1 MINYR
6 RYLNNRI
13 ADMAI
18 YGYTWKVFRPKVR
31 KALKCYR
38 KPLYEIDLSHL
49 LVDDW
54 FKKNRLITQF
64 YIHQS

>member
-1 MINYR
+1 MLSYR

-18 YGYTWKVFRPKVR
+18 YGYTWKVFSPKVR

-38 KPLYEIDLSHL
+38 KPLYEIELSHH
-49 LVDDW
+49 W
-54 FKKNRLITQF
+54 TMMGYENRLILQF
-64 YIHQS
+64 HLYQS